1 MPKRLLIIT
10 DEMEV
15 GGTQRQIVELA
26 RHIDR
31 HAFSLSLLYFRN
43 GSPYVDELRNAGV
56 EVTCIEKR
64 WKFDPRFFF
73 RLCRFLRKGDFDLIH
88 GFSFTAESWGW
99 LANLVSGNACFIGSV
114 RSVYEWFS
122 PMHWAVKRLITLNS
136 SALIANSHAGAD
148 HAAYRMGIRRQAV
161 DVVHNVIRVPKF
173 DLQGAPPVHDR
184 EGEAARIVFVG
195 RLVHHKNLVCLLR
208 AFALLGERHLTAQ
221 LDLVGDGPKR
231 NELDALA
238 RQLGIES
245 RVNFHGEQADVGPF
259 LGSADIAVFTSY
271 REGLSNAIM
280 EAMSVGL
287 PVITSNVGG
296 NSELVTHEHSG
307 MLFPSDDHETLA
319 SMMSELLANDE
330 KRQILGRNARE
341 AMQRFHDPR
350 RMAGEMERIY
360 ERCLVEDK
368 AFVMGR

>member
-26 RHIDR
+26 QHIDR
-31 HAFSLSLLYFRN
+31 NAFSLSLLYFRN

-56 EVTCIEKR
+56 EVTCIAKR
-64 WKFDPRFFF
+64 WKFDPVFFV
-73 RLCRFLRKGDFDLIH
+73 RLCRFVRKGDFDLIH
-88 GFSFTAESWGW
+88 GFSFTAEAWGW
-99 LANLVSGNACFIGSV
+99 LANLVAGNACFIGSV

-122 PMHWAVKRLITLNS
+122 PMHWAIKRLITLNS
-136 SALIANSHAGAD
+136 SALIANSCAGAD
-148 HAAYRMGIRRQAV
+148 HAADRMGIRRQSI
-161 DVVHNVIRVPKF
+161 DVVHNVIRIPQSGREDGSATHV
-173 DLQGAPPVHDR
+173 GDR
-184 EGEAARIVFVG
+184 ATGRVIFVG
-195 RLVHHKNLVCLLR
+195 RLVDHKNLACLLR
-208 AFALLGERHLTAQ
+208 AFALLGERNANAH

-231 NELDALA
+231 APLEALA
-238 RQLGIES
+238 QQLGIES
-245 RVNFHGEQADVGPF
+245 HITFHGEQTDVGPF
-259 LGSADIAVFTSY
+259 LGNADIAVFTSY

-287 PVITSNVGG
+287 PVVTSNVGG

-319 SMMSELLANDE
+319 SMLLELLADEE
-330 KRQILGRNARE
+330 KRRTMGGNARE
-341 AMQRFHDPR
+341 AMKRFHDPR
-350 RMAGEMERIY
+350 RMAGEIERIY

-368 AFVMGR
+368 AFVLGR

>member
-26 RHIDR
+26 RHID
-31 HAFSLSLLYFRN
+31 HNAFSLSLVYFRN

-56 EVTCIEKR
+56 EVTCIAKR
-64 WKFDPRFFF
+64 WKFDPLFFI
-73 RLCRFLRKGDFDLIH
+73 RLCRYIRKGDFDLIH
-88 GFSFTAESWGW
+88 GFSFTAEAWGW
-99 LANLVSGNACFIGSV
+99 LANLVAGNAGFIGSV

-122 PMHWAVKRLITLNS
+122 PMHWAVKRFITLNS
-136 SALIANSHAGAD
+136 AALVANSHAGAD
-148 HAAYRMGIRRQAV
+148 HAAYRMGIRRQSV
-161 DVVHNVIRVPKF
+161 DVVHNVIRVPRL
-173 DLQGAPPVHDR
+173 DCNDSSRSAGHS
-184 EGEAARIVFVG
+184 GGRIVFVG
-195 RLVHHKNLVCLLR
+195 RLVDHKNLKCLLR
-208 AFALLGERHLTAQ
+208 AFALVGERTPGAQ
-221 LDLVGDGPKR
+221 LDLVGEGPKHG
-231 NELDALA
+231 ELETLA
-238 RQLGIES
+238 WQLGIES
-245 RVNFHGEQADVGPF
+245 RVSFHGEQTDVGPF
-259 LGSADIAVFTSY
+259 LGAADIAVFTSY

-287 PVITSNVGG
+287 PVVTSNVGG
-296 NSELVTHEHSG
+296 NSELVAHEHSG

-319 SMMSELLANDE
+319 SMLIELLADDE
-330 KRQILGRNARE
+330 KRQAMGRNARA

-368 AFVMGR
+368 AFVLGR

>member
-31 HAFSLSLLYFRN
+31 NTFSLSLLYFRN
-43 GSPYVDELRNAGV
+43 GSPYVDELHKAGV
-56 EVTCIEKR
+56 EVTCIPKR
-64 WKFDPRFFF
+64 WKLDPLFFI

-88 GFSFTAESWGW
+88 GFSFTAEAWGW

-148 HAAYRMGIRRQAV
+148 HAAYMMGIRRHAV
-161 DVVHNVIRVPKF
+161 DVVHNVIRVPELGSA
-173 DLQGAPPVHDR
+173 DALPRHERGNTP
-184 EGEAARIVFVG
+184 GRIVFVG
-195 RLVHHKNLVCLLR
+195 RLVDHKNLHCLLK
-208 AFALLGERHLTAQ
+208 AFALLGERNATAQ
-221 LDLVGDGPKR
+221 LDLVGEGPKR
-231 NELDALA
+231 AELEALA
-238 RQLGIES
+238 SQLGIES
-245 RVNFHGEQADVGPF
+245 RVTFHGEQADVGPF
-259 LGSADIAVFTSY
+259 LANADVYVSTSY
-271 REGLSNAIM
+271 REGLSNATM
-280 EAMSVGL
+280 EAMSAEL
-287 PVITSNVGG
+287 PVVTSNVGG

-319 SMMSELLANDE
+319 SMLLELLADE
-330 KRQILGRNARE
+330 GKRKTMGRNARE

-350 RMAGEMERIY
+350 RMAGEMEHIY

-368 AFVMGR
+368 AFVLGR